1 MDIKE
6 LKKEIR
12 KAIRGIKKDMGAAAL
27 LEKSHQVQQNLLEWV
42 DFTPYN
48 TILLYYALP
57 DEVNTSI
64 LLNALSNRL
73 GGDKRIILPVVSGD
87 ILILKE
93 FVPDEV
99 ANGYMNILEPQEGE
113 CIDPSEIEI
122 AVIPGVA
129 FDSKCNRMGRG
140 KGFYDKL
147 LPQMKCITIG
157 LGFDFQIVDT
167 VPCDSFDRPLDMIVT
182 ESGRYSSP
190 L

>member
-1 MDIKE
+1 MDLKE
-6 LKKEIR
+6 QKKEIR
-12 KAIRGIKKDMGAAAL
+12 KAIRGLKKEIGAAAL
-27 LEKSHQVQQNLLEWV
+27 LEKSLAVQHNLFKWV

-64 LLNALSNRL
+64 LLNSLSNRL
-73 GGDKRIILPVVSGD
+73 EGSKRIILPVVSGD

-93 FVPDEV
+93 FVPSEV

-147 LPQMKCITIG
+147 LPYMNCKTIG
-157 LGFDFQIVDT
+157 LGFDFQMVENI
-167 VPCDSFDRPLDMIVT
+167 PCEEFDKPLDMVVT
-182 ESGRYSSP
+182 ESRCYNSP